1 MATQTLKLQVD
12 EFTTI
17 MVQISHSDVDTDH
30 FLDEA
35 VDIIRNYKYDPDHYV
50 SVKTETTQY

>member
-1 MATQTLKLQVD
+1 MATQTLKLNVD

-17 MVQISHSDVDTDH
+17 MVQISHSEMDTDT
-30 FLDEA
+30 FIEEA
-35 VDIIRNYKYDPDHYV
+35 VDIIRTYEYDPDHYH

>member
-1 MATQTLKLQVD
+1 MATQTLKLNVD

-17 MVQISHSDVDTDH
+17 MVQISHSDMDTDT
-30 FLDEA
+30 FIDEA
-35 VDIIRNYKYDPDHYV
+35 VDIIRTYEYDPDHFH

>member
-1 MATQTLKLQVD
+1 MATQTLKLNVD

-17 MVQISHSDVDTDH
+17 MVQISHSEMDTDT
-30 FLDEA
+30 FIEEA
-35 VDIIRNYKYDPDHYV
+35 VDIIRTYEYDPDHYY

>member
-1 MATQTLKLQVD
+1 MTTQTLKLNVD

-17 MVQISHSDVDTDH
+17 MVQISHSELDTDH

-35 VDIIRNYKYDPDHYV
+35 VDIIRTYKYDPDHYH
-50 SVKTETTQY
+50 SVKTETTHY